1 MWAILLC
8 ETSRGKKPVEEF
20 IKKQNQRVQA
30 KILQLLTL
38 LEIHGP
44 QLGMPHTKKL
54 RSDIYELRIRGKNEL
69 RILYFFHKNRI
80 YLVHAFKKKS
90 NKTPLNEIEIA
101 INRIQSITSSLYI
114 I

>member
-1 MWAILLC
+1 MWAILLY
-8 ETSRGKKPVEEF
+8 ETSRGEKPVEEF
-20 IKKQNQRVQA
+20 IKKQNQKVQA

-54 RSDIYELRIRGKNEL
+54 RSDIYELRIKGKNEL
-69 RILYFFHKNRI
+69 RILYFFHKQKI

-90 NKTPLNEIEIA
+90 NKTPRNEITIA
-101 INRIQSITSSLYI
+101 TNRIQCVT
-114 I
+114 